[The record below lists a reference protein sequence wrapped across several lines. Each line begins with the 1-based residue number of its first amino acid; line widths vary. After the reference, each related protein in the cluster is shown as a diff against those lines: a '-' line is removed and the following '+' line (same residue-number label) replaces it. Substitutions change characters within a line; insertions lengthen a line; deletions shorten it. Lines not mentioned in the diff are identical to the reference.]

1 MLKSAKLTTTTGY
14 TWKTSISA
22 TASYESTIEY
32 FLGKYFDVGI
42 YPIEN
47 LEKVVKIEIFDAKTT
62 VVTERSRSVV
72 SEL

>member
-1 MLKSAKLTTTTGY
+1 M
-14 TWKTSISA
+14 
-22 TASYESTIEY
+22 ASYESTIEY

-47 LEKVVKIEIFDAKTT
+47 LEKVVKVEIFDGKTT

>member
-42 YPIEN
+42 YPIEK
-47 LEKVVKIEIFDAKTT
+47 LEKVVKFEIFDGKTT
-62 VVTERSRSVV
+62 VLSDF
-72 SEL
+72 

>member
-1 MLKSAKLTTTTGY
+1 MIKSAKPTTTTGY

-22 TASYESTIEY
+22 TTSYEYESTIEY

-47 LEKVVKIEIFDAKTT
+47 LEKVVKVEIFDGKTT
-62 VVTERSRSVV
+62 VV